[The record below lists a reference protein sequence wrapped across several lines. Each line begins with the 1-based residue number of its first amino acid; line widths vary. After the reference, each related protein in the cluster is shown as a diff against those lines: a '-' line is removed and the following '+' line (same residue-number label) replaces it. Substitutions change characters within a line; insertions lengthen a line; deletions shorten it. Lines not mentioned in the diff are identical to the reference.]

1 MTVFALVANAANIL
15 NESAQ
20 QFSTAFAS
28 YVGCEAAGNSTVT
41 CERTELN
48 KIVPIQALF
57 DMAYVLF
64 VILPAVNLLYAMN
77 VSDMKALKQRFVR
90 YCLGWCRKKNNT
102 NL

>member
-1 MTVFALVANAANIL
+1 MVAGATNIW
-15 NESAQ
+15 NKSAQ

-28 YVGCEAAGNSTVT
+28 YVGCEAAGNSMVT

-57 DMAYVLF
+57 DIVYVLF

-90 YCLGWCRKKNNT
+90 YCLGWCRKNNINSLAT
-102 NL
+102 GP